1 VLRAGGIQDQYM
13 DNLGAELELLKYVV
27 TLDAAEGLASC
38 SINVAHK
45 EFDEALQVAWTL
57 YRDALKLLVKK
68 QKKKVEEEK
77 EPDPATAAELESLT
91 QQLAVANVN
100 CTRIHYKNAYSAD
113 GVAPDEAV
121 KVAEVGEGKKT
132 APGV

>member
-1 VLRAGGIQDQYM
+1 M

-100 CTRIHYKNAYSAD
+100 CTRIH
-113 GVAPDEAV
+113 
-121 KVAEVGEGKKT
+121 
-132 APGV
+132 